1 MRTNPLEIPVLYG
14 AWCKGKYE
22 ALIVFN
28 PYTQRVS
35 VKGFKIVDGKQIPGP
50 VVSNFTH
57 IPRHLA
63 LEVFKKLEVLEKTK
77 TQEVLSDELVE
88 WCKKIYLKAS
98 ERNSWFNYEV
108 EN

>member
-1 MRTNPLEIPVLYG
+1 MRTNPVEIPVLYG
-14 AWCKGKYE
+14 MWCKGKYE

-28 PYTQRVS
+28 PQTKRVS

-50 VVSNFTH
+50 IVSNFTH
-57 IPRHLA
+57 IPRHLM

-77 TQEVLSDELVE
+77 TQEVLSDELKN
-88 WCKKIYLKAS
+88 WCISVFNKATTH
-98 ERNSWFNYEV
+98 NSWFNYEV